1 MISTFIKGVVEFI
14 VFGSTIV
21 LLWALMSLL
30 TLD

>member
-1 MISTFIKGVVEFI
+1 MISTIIKAVVEFI
-14 VFGSTIV
+14 VFGSTIL